1 VVFSFKDAFDTKDMR
16 STGGADAKYDID
28 FPARDHDLVD
38 QLRKK
43 GAIIFAK
50 ALMTEYNGR
59 AGDPGGQNQPDKVF
73 PSLLGYQRSTWAGT
87 PVNPYDTTRS
97 ASLGSS
103 SGSGVS
109 VSANL
114 VMASLGEETRMST
127 RGPANHNAVALIL
140 PHKAM
145 LGFDGGAIGA
155 DIYCDRTGILCR
167 TLTDCAKV
175 LDALKDP
182 ENGYYDPRDPY
193 TTVPRSSVLDNYSQY
208 IARGAKAGDLR
219 GLRLGVI
226 RESMLSAG
234 SKAAEPITRAAAR
247 EIQAILG
254 DHLQATL
261 VESSDPLW
269 TPDPR
274 CETMRV
280 DYRGALAKL
289 VPVFMPELL
298 FRLNPDGSP
307 LFPDFAERIERTEF
321 APGIFHGQGTMAP
334 IDYLVAL
341 ADLRITPPSNLDVST
356 VQHQILANTFRFHIS
371 QYLSRRV
378 DDWAARAMT
387 ETLSDWTQLNQ
398 RSAFWGDDHRAAF
411 KNWEEVRDPRNP
423 LGGRQGV
430 NERIMLRELLRRVDM
445 MVIYENRLDAI
456 VRLHTPLPPG
466 VIGGADEPGLID
478 RLRYEHFFGPNAG
491 LSEMLVPA
499 GYVDVAYD
507 AKFSLA
513 PDGASYTFVANDQPT
528 ALSSPGLPFSLVFR
542 TEPGKEDV
550 ALRIASSY
558 EQASARRVAPPQF
571 P

>member
-1 VVFSFKDAFDTKDMR
+1 
-16 STGGADAKYDID
+16 
-28 FPARDHDLVD
+28 
-38 QLRKK
+38 
-43 GAIIFAK
+43 
-50 ALMTEYNGR
+50 
-59 AGDPGGQNQPDKVF
+59 
-73 PSLLGYQRSTWAGT
+73 
-87 PVNPYDTTRS
+87 
-97 ASLGSS
+97 
-103 SGSGVS
+103 
-109 VSANL
+109 
-114 VMASLGEETRMST
+114 MST

-167 TLTDCAKV
+167 SLTDCAKV

-193 TTVPRSSVLDNYSQY
+193 TTVPRSSVLDNYSQH
-208 IARGAKAGDLR
+208 IPRGVQAGALR

-234 SKAAEPITRAAAR
+234 SKAAEPITQAAAR
-247 EIQAILG
+247 EIQAVLG
-254 DHLQATL
+254 DHLQVTL

-274 CETMRV
+274 CERMSV
-280 DYRGALAKL
+280 DYRMALAKL

-307 LFPDFAERIERTEF
+307 VFPDFAKSIERTEF
-321 APGIFHGQGTMAP
+321 APGVFHGQGTMRP

-341 ADLRITPPSNLDVST
+341 ADLRIEPPSNLDIST
-356 VQHQILANTFRFHIS
+356 VQQQMLANTFRYHIS
-371 QYLSRRV
+371 QYLSRRS
-378 DDWAARAMT
+378 DDWAALGMT
-387 ETLSDWTQLNQ
+387 ETLKDWRTLNQ

-411 KNWEEVRDPRNP
+411 KNWEDVRDPRNP

-430 NERIMLRELLRRVDM
+430 DERIMLRELLRRVDM
-445 MVIYENRLDAI
+445 MVIYENRLDAV

-507 AKFSLA
+507 AKFMLS
-513 PDGASYTFVANDQPT
+513 PDAQSYQFAANDQPT
-528 ALSSPGLPFSLVFR
+528 RLPAPGLPFSLVFR
-542 TEPGKEDV
+542 TEPGREDV

-558 EQASARRVAPPQF
+558 EQASARRVSPPEF